1 MSSNIR
7 EQLMAKTAGIA
18 TPAELRDSQK
28 KEKPTRS
35 VQTMPGITSALAA
48 AQLRISELERSGVPT
63 DVAVDTI
70 TANPWQPRRRFDET
84 KMGELARSISE
95 AGLLQPV
102 VVRSVGESYQ
112 LVAGERRLRA
122 HKLLKKEWIRTIVI
136 QCSDED
142 MAALALMENFNRDDL
157 TDYEIAIS
165 VRSAESEFPNR
176 TRLAK
181 VMGISRAD
189 LYRYLSYDDLPD
201 FVKADLDVNP
211 TLLGSKSAQ
220 DIVAALK
227 KTGEE
232 GVRVLREIWAQVV
245 SNDLVQ
251 TKVAGAVMSEV
262 ARSSTNGD
270 NGGRSILKIFAGK
283 AHAGSITK
291 DHNGLTFK
299 FKTGAMTAE
308 QEDELR
314 EYIGK
319 MFSIRAE

>member
-28 KEKPTRS
+28 EKRGARS
-35 VQTMPGITSALAA
+35 PQTMPGITGALAA
-48 AQLRISELERSGVPT
+48 AQLRISQLEQSGVPT
-63 DVAVDTI
+63 DIAVGAI
-70 TANPWQPRRRFDET
+70 TPNPWQPRRRFDEA
-84 KMGELARSISE
+84 KMSELARSIAE

-102 VVRSVGESYQ
+102 VLRSAGETYQ
-112 LVAGERRLRA
+112 LVAGERRWRA
-122 HKLLKKEWIRTIVI
+122 HKLLMRDVIRAVVI

-201 FVKADLDVNP
+201 FVRTDLDVNP
-211 TLLGSKSAQ
+211 VLLAAKAAQ
-220 DIVAALK
+220 EVVAALK
-227 KTGEE
+227 KTGDQ
-232 GVRVLREIWAQVV
+232 GVEALREIWPQVV
-245 SNDLVQ
+245 SGDLVQ
-251 TKVAGAVMSEV
+251 SKLAGAVITGASRGP
-262 ARSSTNGD
+262 ARDDG
-270 NGGRSILKIFAGK
+270 GGRSIMKIFAGK

-291 DHNGLTFK
+291 DQNGLTFK
-299 FKTGAMTAE
+299 FKAGAMTVE
-308 QEDELR
+308 QEEELR
-314 EYIGK
+314 EYVGK